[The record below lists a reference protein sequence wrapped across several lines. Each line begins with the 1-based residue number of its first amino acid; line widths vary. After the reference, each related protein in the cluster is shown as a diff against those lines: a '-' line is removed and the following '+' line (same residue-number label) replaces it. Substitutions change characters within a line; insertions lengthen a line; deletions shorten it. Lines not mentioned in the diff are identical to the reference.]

1 MATVKLRSIS
11 KEYGASEVIRNLYLV
26 VDHGEFV
33 TLVGPSG
40 CGKTTVLRM
49 VAGLEVITSGHL
61 YIGHVLA
68 NHIPPRDRGVSMVFQ
83 SYALFPHMTVSENI
97 AFGLRIKKYSRSEML
112 KRIDWALNLLS
123 LEGLESRLPR
133 DLSGGQRQR
142 VAFAR
147 AVVVEPEV
155 LLLDEPLSNL
165 DATLR
170 LKMRIELKRIHKKLG
185 ATIIYVTHDQIEA
198 MSLSDR
204 VAIMHE
210 GKLAQVGTPKEV
222 YSAPGNA
229 FVAGFIGSP
238 AMNFF
243 NGKIVRRDGGLFV
256 DLGKF
261 KLSIPESLWEKCQSH
276 LAREVSLGVR
286 PEHIYDKR
294 ASKIESLPGNTID
307 MVTDVVEPLGDR
319 DIVQVNKDGI
329 HVTLLLDPEIETKP
343 NKPMTIVFDMAR
355 CHIFDKETE
364 KSIICTP

>member
-1 MATVKLRSIS
+1 MATVRLHNIS
-11 KEYGASEVIRNLYLV
+11 KQYGACQVIRDLDLV

-49 VAGLEVITSGHL
+49 VAGLEEITSGNL

-68 NHIPPRDRGVSMVFQ
+68 NHIPPKNRGVSMVFQ

-97 AFGLRIKKYSRSEML
+97 AFGLKIQKYSRSEML
-112 KRIDWALNLLS
+112 KRIQWAVNLLS
-123 LEGLESRLPR
+123 LEGLEARLPR

-147 AVVVEPEV
+147 AVVVEPAV

-170 LKMRIELKRIHKKLG
+170 LKMRAELKRIHKKLG

-204 VAIMHE
+204 VAVMHE

-222 YSAPGNA
+222 YNAPRNA

-238 AMNFF
+238 SMNFF
-243 NGKIVRRDGGLFV
+243 NGEMVSRDGRLFV

-261 KLSIPESLWEKCQSH
+261 ELAIPEGLCQKCQSH
-276 LAREVSLGVR
+276 VARKVVFGMR

-294 ASKIESLPGNTID
+294 LAKTESLPGNTID
-307 MVTDVVEPLGDR
+307 MVADVVEPLGDR

-329 HVTLLLDPEIETKP
+329 HVTLLLDPESETKP
-343 NKPMTIVFDMAR
+343 NKPLTIVFDMAK
-355 CHIFDKETE
+355 CHIFDKESQ
-364 KSIICTP
+364 KSIIYNP